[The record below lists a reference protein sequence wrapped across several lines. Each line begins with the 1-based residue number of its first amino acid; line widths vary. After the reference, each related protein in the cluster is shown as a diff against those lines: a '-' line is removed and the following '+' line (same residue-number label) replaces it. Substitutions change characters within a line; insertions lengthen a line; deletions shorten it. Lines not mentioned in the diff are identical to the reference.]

1 MLSSNVQG
9 STKKKRRII
18 IGVITLF
25 SIIIAINIFLIQ
37 GKKKENKKVDAV
49 SLEKV
54 TERKLNNT

>member
-25 SIIIAINIFLIQ
+25 SIVIAINIFLIQ
-37 GKKKENKKVDAV
+37 GKKKENKQ
-49 SLEKV
+49 S
-54 TERKLNNT
+54 